1 MPNAQNAQR
10 AAGDAGYRIRSF
22 PKEFEHNFFESL
34 DKRFYIILLSSLAFV
49 YGIVIYLGNLEYSQ
63 AELTQRV
70 KEKYLQ
76 KFYETTI
83 GDLEISEAETDE
95 GAGGIGEEEEVVE
108 EEEVDERA
116 QRDEGRRVEAAGP
129 SAAERR
135 AMRRQAARERGQQRS
150 GMEQAVSGTGVLAE
164 LSAGGG
170 GGTGDAVYDVIGES
184 GGGGVGNLDQVL
196 GSVGGLQTASS
207 STRRS
212 QLGARSSGGGGQG
225 SVGIDNLIEGGGVG
239 ASGSMSI
246 GGRRGSF
253 AIKVGKGSVSGKA
266 SKSTARSADAIQRVM
281 NKHMEAV
288 NNCYKKELR
297 INPNLKGSISVR
309 FTIDPTGKVRQ
320 VRITNSSL
328 RNKKVE
334 SCISRVIK
342 RWRFQKIDRKEG
354 NATFSNKFIFSS

>member
-1 MPNAQNAQR
+1 M
-10 AAGDAGYRIRSF
+10 
-22 PKEFEHNFFESL
+22 
-34 DKRFYIILLSSLAFV
+34 AFV

-63 AELTQRV
+63 AEVDAKVKQR
-70 KEKYLQ
+70 YLQ

-83 GDLEISEAETDE
+83 GETDIAEVETDE
-95 GAGGIGEEEEVVE
+95 GAGGIGEEEATETKE
-108 EEEVDERA
+108 EEKVDERA
-116 QRDEGRRVEAAGP
+116 QRAQGTRVEAAGP

-135 AMRRQAARERGQQRS
+135 AMRRAAARQRGQQRS
-150 GMEQAVSGTGVLAE
+150 SMEQAVAGTGVLAE

-184 GGGGVGNLDQVL
+184 GGGGVGDLEKVL

-212 QLGARSSGGGGQG
+212 QLGARSSGGAGQG
-225 SVGIDNLIEGGGVG
+225 AVGIDNLIEGGGVG
-239 ASGSMSI
+239 ASGAVSI
-246 GGRRGSF
+246 KKRGSF

-266 SKSTARSADAIQRVM
+266 SRSTARSADAISRVM
-281 NKHMEAV
+281 NKHLEAI

-297 INPNLKGSISVR
+297 INPGLKGSISVR
-309 FTIDPTGKVRQ
+309 FTIAPDGKVRQ

-342 RWRFQKIDRKEG
+342 RWRFQKIDKKEG
-354 NATFSNKFIFSS
+354 IATFSNKFIFSS